1 MFEAEA
7 ELMVR
12 EEGKGWSSPTQ
23 VILRYGFFKIEEKN
37 CSFTCSKSNILYFIV
52 FRIMYD
58 EDVFGARI
66 IGRDVEAED
75 DQPDLCDHV
84 IAMQNM

>member
-1 MFEAEA
+1 
-7 ELMVR
+7 
-12 EEGKGWSSPTQ
+12 
-23 VILRYGFFKIEEKN
+23 
-37 CSFTCSKSNILYFIV
+37 
-52 FRIMYD
+52 MYD

>member
-1 MFEAEA
+1 MF
-7 ELMVR
+7 V
-12 EEGKGWSSPTQ
+12 S
-23 VILRYGFFKIEEKN
+23 
-37 CSFTCSKSNILYFIV
+37 CSTSNILYFIV

>member
-37 CSFTCSKSNILYFIV
+37 VRLLVQSPIFCILLYL
-52 FRIMYD
+52 
-58 EDVFGARI
+58 E
-66 IGRDVEAED
+66 
-75 DQPDLCDHV
+75 
-84 IAMQNM
+84 

>member
-23 VILRYGFFKIEEKN
+23 VILRYGFFKIEEKKL
-37 CSFTCSKSNILYFIV
+37 FVYLFKVQYFV
-52 FRIMYD
+52 FYCI
-58 EDVFGARI
+58 
-66 IGRDVEAED
+66 
-75 DQPDLCDHV
+75 
-84 IAMQNM
+84 